1 MVSNRSAFVACLG
14 RVAAAPAARRLPLAI
29 IFLLMT
35 TAVVVSAVPS
45 APASAATDE
54 TVDGDDEAA
63 EGKPITFCAAPLP
76 PFVVTVMPPSPPMPP
91 GPKPDL
97 ARLGVQHPSPADAAD
112 EVRAEEAAAPS
123 LVGALT
129 PTATPPPAA
138 PPLSVAMAPASEEVA
153 ADDGGPEEASSSLNV
168 LAVVPASEAEVLPPP
183 APWFKRIARVA
194 EANAQYRQ
202 RVEASVRPPAE
213 PDEPLAEEQNPTG
226 DFSLEEGLAE
236 NADPLGSSSD
246 MAVAAEEEEEAE
258 TADGDD
264 GGDDSGDEDD
274 GSSVSRPSRS
284 LLPRG
289 SAGGP
294 MSEAI
299 QAACREGGLDCR
311 ISLVPW
317 IRPASQLDSGPCDA
331 VFPVEDRPETR
342 SYMTVSD
349 PVVESR
355 LAFFTLDASF
365 EKVADLT
372 EFTILAKGPSIMAQH
387 AEAAVKG
394 LEKSALVLG
403 PDLTSLIRRIIGLR
417 PTDRVALYGNYHVV
431 TRTMKDVDESVP
443 ALGIIPHRDQ
453 VFRVGFS
460 RQRVPGPVIEAFN
473 AGLKRIRETRVLQEI
488 LDAGDISPLH

>member
-14 RVAAAPAARRLPLAI
+14 QATAVPTAARRLPLAI
-29 IFLLMT
+29 LLL
-35 TAVVVSAVPS
+35 TAMVVVPAVPS

-54 TVDGDDEAA
+54 TLGSDGEAT
-63 EGKPITFCAAPLP
+63 ENQPITFCAAPLP
-76 PFVVTVMPPSPPMPP
+76 PFVVTVVPPSPPMPP
-91 GPKPDL
+91 GPKPDPV
-97 ARLGVQHPSPADAAD
+97 RLGVQNPLPAGTSG
-112 EVRAEEAAAPS
+112 EVRAEAEASLSSGDGEAASPS
-123 LVGALT
+123 LAAS
-129 PTATPPPAA
+129 TATTPPLVAPAGDGANRAEEA
-138 PPLSVAMAPASEEVA
+138 PP
-153 ADDGGPEEASSSLNV
+153 LNV

-183 APWFKRIARVA
+183 APWSKRIARVA

-202 RVEASVRPPAE
+202 RLEASVRPPVE
-213 PDEPLAEEQNPTG
+213 PEPVAEEQDPAG
-226 DFSLEEGLAE
+226 DTPEERLEEDTE
-236 NADPLGSSSD
+236 PLGTGST
-246 MAVAAEEEEEAE
+246 MAAVEQAADDTTES
-258 TADGDD
+258 DD
-264 GGDDSGDEDD
+264 GSDSGDND
-274 GSSVSRPSRS
+274 GSSAARLSTAQT
-284 LLPRG
+284 LLPKG

-331 VFPVEDRPETR
+331 VFPVEDSPEAR
-342 SYMTVSD
+342 SYMIVSD
-349 PVVESR
+349 PIVESR
-355 LAFFTLDASF
+355 LAFFTLDTSF

-372 EFTILAKGPSIMAQH
+372 EFTILAKGPSTVARH

-431 TRTMKDVDESVP
+431 TRTMKEVGESVP

-488 LDAGDISPLH
+488 LDAGGISPLH